1 MASDILI
8 LISVVIG
15 LSGLFLTIINS
26 LMVVMI
32 NRIFN
37 SITHIEDKHVAET
50 SELHKRIDD
59 EKDACDE
66 KREGIKLEFRT
77 QQKQN
82 DRDIHKAKSDIVRL
96 AIHTKLPPAE
106 V

>member
-8 LISVVIG
+8 LISVIIG
-15 LSGLFLTIINS
+15 LSGLFLTIINV
-26 LMVVMI
+26 LVVIIM
-32 NRIFN
+32 NRIFS
-37 SITHIEDKHVAET
+37 SITHIEDKHVLET
-50 SELHKRIDD
+50 SELHKRIDE
-59 EKDACDE
+59 EKDACDT
-66 KREGIKLEFRT
+66 KREKIKTEFHT

>member
-1 MASDILI
+1 MQSDILI

-50 SELHKRIDD
+50 HELHKRIDEEMKVSD
-59 EKDACDE
+59 T
-66 KREGIKLEFRT
+66 KREDIKTEFRD

-96 AIHTKLPPAE
+96 AIHTNLPPSE